1 MNRIFHVILFTIL
14 IVGVTTNLAQTNNYF
29 KAILDN
35 GYAWISLCEPLS
47 INADNRYN
55 YLVSLLGN
63 QRLKKLSKSNYSLI
77 DCEDDITELDKSL
90 PQVNRIDL
98 NFMVKMIDKF
108 YDNKENLIIP
118 ILGAYCYSIKE
129 LAGYN
134 DNDLEAY
141 RQGLL
146 KFVEKQSEQ

>member
-1 MNRIFHVILFTIL
+1 VSA
-14 IVGVTTNLAQTNNYF
+14 TTNLAQTNNYF

-47 INADNRYN
+47 ITADNRYN

-63 QRLKKLSKSNYSLI
+63 QRLRKLSKSNYSLI
-77 DCEDDITELDKSL
+77 DCEEDIIELDKSL
-90 PQVNRIDL
+90 SKVNRIDL
-98 NFMVKMIDKF
+98 NFMVEMIDKF
-108 YDNKENLIIP
+108 YENKENLIIP

-134 DNDLEAY
+134 ENDLEAY

-146 KFVEKQSEQ
+146 KYVEKQSE

>member
-1 MNRIFHVILFTIL
+1 MNRTFHVILFTIL
-14 IVGVTTNLAQTNNYF
+14 ILGVTTNLAQTNNYF

-47 INADNRYN
+47 ISTDNRYN

-63 QRLKKLSKSNYSLI
+63 QKLKKLSKSNYSLI
-77 DCEDDITELDKSL
+77 DCEDDISNLDKSL

-108 YDNKENLIIP
+108 YDNKEKKAENRQQFFIEKKDFRLNKNKH
-118 ILGAYCYSIKE
+118 S
-129 LAGYN
+129 GYPK
-134 DNDLEAY
+134 L
-141 RQGLL
+141 R
-146 KFVEKQSEQ
+146 K